1 MTKPTGD
8 VEALKRMQSEAAK
21 RRAERKR
28 NRSTHAPAAEHASG
42 AKDDQND
49 TEKQAEQEPVDEAQ
63 VPESETNVQHYAD
76 QLAGALKQFEDTAR
90 EHPALVLLA
99 AFTTGVVAGNLFSRR

>member
-1 MTKPTGD
+1 MTTSTGD

-28 NRSTHAPAAEHASG
+28 TRSPHAPAAEHASG
-42 AKDDQND
+42 REDDQND

-99 AFTTGVVAGNLFSRR
+99 AFTTGVVVGNLFSRR

>member
-1 MTKPTGD
+1 MTTSTGD
-8 VEALKRMQSEAAK
+8 VDALKRMQSDAAK

-28 NRSTHAPAAEHASG
+28 RPSIQTPAAEHALG
-42 AKDDQND
+42 AEEDQND
-49 TEKQAEQEPVDEAQ
+49 TEKQAEQGPVDEAQ

-76 QLAGALKQFEDTAR
+76 QLAGALKQLEDTAR

-99 AFTTGVVAGNLFSRR
+99 AFTTGVVLGNLFSRR

>member
-1 MTKPTGD
+1 MTTSTGD
-8 VEALKRMQSEAAK
+8 VDALKRMQSDAAK

-28 NRSTHAPAAEHASG
+28 RPSIQTPAAEHALG
-42 AKDDQND
+42 AEDDQND
-49 TEKQAEQEPVDEAQ
+49 TEKQAEQGPVDEAQ

-76 QLAGALKQFEDTAR
+76 QLAGALKQLEDTAR

-99 AFTTGVVAGNLFSRR
+99 AFTTGVVVGNLFSRR